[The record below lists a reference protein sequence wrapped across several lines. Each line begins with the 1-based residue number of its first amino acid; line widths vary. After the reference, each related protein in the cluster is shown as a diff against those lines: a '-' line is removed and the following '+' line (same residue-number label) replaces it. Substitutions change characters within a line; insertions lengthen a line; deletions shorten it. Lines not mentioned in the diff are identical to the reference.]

1 MRTGFQRPA
10 RTPLLHW
17 FSFFILHSAFCIHL
31 LKKLFTLSTRTAIV
45 QPPVRNWRMIK
56 NKNMNGAHAPAA
68 HGQGIAV
75 QVVLKPV
82 SVGLTAMPSPLP
94 ARKARP
100 RPRVELEPELE
111 EIAALWP
118 AAKRFEMARKFR
130 RWARQ
135 LRVSGFILFHDSHQ
149 PAPRALPFLAL
160 RKVRLN

>member
-1 MRTGFQRPA
+1 
-10 RTPLLHW
+10 
-17 FSFFILHSAFCIHL
+17 
-31 LKKLFTLSTRTAIV
+31 
-45 QPPVRNWRMIK
+45 MIK
-56 NKNMNGAHAPAA
+56 NKNMNHASAPAP

-75 QVVLKPV
+75 QVVLKAKPAP
-82 SVGLTAMPSPLP
+82 VGLPVP
-94 ARKARP
+94 ARKTR
-100 RPRVELEPELE
+100 RRLRVELEPELE

-149 PAPRALPFLAL
+149 PAPPALPFLAL

>member
-1 MRTGFQRPA
+1 MSNHPCQTQG
-10 RTPLLHW
+10 
-17 FSFFILHSAFCIHL
+17 
-31 LKKLFTLSTRTAIV
+31 
-45 QPPVRNWRMIK
+45 MIK
-56 NKNMNGAHAPAA
+56 NENLNHPHASAPP
-68 HGQGIAV
+68 GQGIAV
-75 QVVLKPV
+75 QVVLKPAPA
-82 SVGLTAMPSPLP
+82 SP
-94 ARKARP
+94 ARKVRK

-149 PAPRALPFLAL
+149 PAPPALPFLAL

>member
-1 MRTGFQRPA
+1 MSNHPCQTQG
-10 RTPLLHW
+10 
-17 FSFFILHSAFCIHL
+17 
-31 LKKLFTLSTRTAIV
+31 
-45 QPPVRNWRMIK
+45 MIK
-56 NKNMNGAHAPAA
+56 NENMNNPDAHSHAP

-75 QVVLKPV
+75 QVVLKAKPAPV
-82 SVGLTAMPSPLP
+82 AAPV
-94 ARKARP
+94 RKTRR

-135 LRVSGFILFHDSHQ
+135 LRVSGFILFHDSHR
-149 PAPRALPFLAL
+149 PAPRELPFLAL

>member
-1 MRTGFQRPA
+1 MSNHP
-10 RTPLLHW
+10 
-17 FSFFILHSAFCIHL
+17 CE
-31 LKKLFTLSTRTAIV
+31 TRG
-45 QPPVRNWRMIK
+45 MIK
-56 NKNMNGAHAPAA
+56 NENINNQNAP
-68 HGQGIAV
+68 HGQEIAV
-75 QVVLKPV
+75 NVILKAKPA
-82 SVGLTAMPSPLP
+82 SAPSPATP
-94 ARKARP
+94 RKTRR

-149 PAPRALPFLAL
+149 PAPRELPFLAL

>member
-1 MRTGFQRPA
+1 M
-10 RTPLLHW
+10 
-17 FSFFILHSAFCIHL
+17 SNHSCE
-31 LKKLFTLSTRTAIV
+31 TCC
-45 QPPVRNWRMIK
+45 MIK
-56 NKNMNGAHAPAA
+56 NKNMNNAAAHAA

-75 QVVLKPV
+75 QVVLKPAPAIA
-82 SVGLTAMPSPLP
+82 LAPAATAVP
-94 ARKARP
+94 ARKTRR